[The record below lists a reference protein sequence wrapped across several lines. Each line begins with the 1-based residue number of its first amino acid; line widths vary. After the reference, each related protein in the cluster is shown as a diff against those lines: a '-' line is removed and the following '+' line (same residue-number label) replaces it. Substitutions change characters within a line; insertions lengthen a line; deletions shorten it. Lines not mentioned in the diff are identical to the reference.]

1 VHTTARA
8 TVPGPDPEKLA
19 ERRVCSLLFCDVV
32 GFTPLSEA
40 RDPEAVRELL
50 SAYFAVARTVVGR
63 YGGVVEKFI
72 GDAVMA
78 VWGTPV
84 ATEEDAERAV
94 RAALDLVTAVAE
106 LGRDAGV
113 PGLAARAGVVT
124 GEVAVTLGAVHEGM
138 VAGDAVNTA
147 ARVQS
152 AAEPGQVLVDALTNR
167 VAGSAIGFA
176 HAGEHQLKGKA
187 GPQPLWRATRVLSA
201 VGGVQRVDG
210 LEAPLVGRDAELRTV
225 KDLFHA
231 AADRRVARLVLVSGP
246 AGVGK
251 SRLGWEFEKY
261 ADGLAA
267 EVWWH
272 RGRCLSYGE
281 GVAFWAL
288 AEMVRQ
294 RLGIA
299 EEDPA
304 EAAAAKLAEGLSQSV
319 PDVDERAY
327 VSVRVGRLLG
337 VPAAGDDAVALSR
350 EELFAGWRLF
360 FERLAA
366 VQPVVLLVEDAQ
378 YVDGGLLD
386 FLDHLIDWAKNL
398 PVYVLMFA
406 RPELDQIRPGFGTGR
421 NRVTLTLDPLDPASM
436 DQLVDALVPGMPAA
450 ARSKITDHA
459 QGVPLFAVETVR
471 SLIDRDIVQPV
482 EGVYRLTG
490 DIGELV
496 VPDSLHALLAARL
509 DALAPGVRQLI
520 ADASVLGTTFPAEAL
535 VAVSGQ
541 DETAVRGALADL
553 VRREV
558 LSMSAD
564 PLSPERGNYQF
575 AQEML
580 RQVAYDTLSRR
591 DRKTRHLAVA
601 AHVRTAFAGDGEE
614 MTDVIARHYLDA
626 LRAIPD
632 DPDIAQIRGQ
642 AVSALIRAAERAER
656 TGAPARAAT
665 SYATAA
671 QVSPMDHADGADA
684 AAVLWERA
692 AQAAITDGSYAAAI
706 DYAGRAR
713 AQRLSRADSRA
724 AARAQAIAGHA
735 LRQWGRHAEAREQL
749 ISAVDV
755 LRAEPDTDTVSALGE
770 LAALEIFAGSSDADR
785 LSTEA
790 LTLGEALDVGARQLA
805 ELFATHGI
813 YLAIAEQRAQSIAY
827 LRESARLATQ
837 AGDSFTLGRALSNLS
852 DVLAATDP
860 AAAADT
866 ARTAIGHLRRVGNSD
881 GLAFATGNL
890 AEALLDLG
898 DWDSAE
904 AELAQ
909 SADSDPLAEVE
920 YILYHR
926 AWLAAMRGETATV
939 TTILA
944 GLSDLRASE
953 DLQDEALISIVEAFT
968 AASRRQP
975 LEALGYTRAMLAHA
989 DVLGVSSVLLR
1000 WAWPLAARTAF
1011 ELQDAGTARDLL
1023 ALLDSYQPG
1032 YLTPTLRA
1040 ERDLVRARLA
1050 DLGESGDGK
1059 SGTALAAAITGLRQH
1074 GTPYHL
1080 AHGLLDQAE
1089 YLTRHSDVSAAAS
1102 AVEEA
1107 RVIGTR
1113 LRCQPLLD
1121 RADAVEGAAL
1131 RLRALSRPA
1140 GCSRGR
1146 MQVFSCGLRGSWPGG
1161 RGGPSVAVQAAE
1173 QVAQC
1178 LNVRAEGGP
1187 ALAGQG
1193 DRGFLRGPVP
1203 GLGTAEVVA
1212 FFQLAQL
1219 DDQVAGGKP
1228 EQVLQPGE
1236 GQRIPVGQRRQ
1247 RRDDLQPGG
1256 HVDQRVQFSG
1266 HGRTMLRRC
1275 SQVKSRGSSR
1285 QPYRTWTPRGSLRVR
1300 RNVTRCR

>member
-1 VHTTARA
+1 M
-8 TVPGPDPEKLA
+8 
-19 ERRVCSLLFCDVV
+19 CSLLFCDVV

-40 RDPEAVRELL
+40 RDPESVRELL

-78 VWGTPV
+78 VWGTPA

-106 LGRDAGV
+106 LGQEAGV

-124 GEVAVTLGAVHEGM
+124 GEVAVALGAVNEGM

-152 AAEPGQVLVDALTNR
+152 AAEPGQVLVDAVTQR

-176 HAGEHQLKGKA
+176 DAGEHQLKGKA
-187 GPQPLWRATRVLSA
+187 EPQRLWRATWVLSA

-231 AADRRVARLVLVSGP
+231 VADRRVPRLVLVSGP

-299 EEDPA
+299 EEEPA
-304 EAAAAKLAEGLSQSV
+304 EGAAAKLAEGLSWSV
-319 PDVDERAY
+319 PDAAERAY
-327 VSVRVGRLLG
+327 VSMRLARLLG
-337 VPAAGDDAVALSR
+337 VPAAGDGGAALSR

-378 YVDGGLLD
+378 YADGGLLD

-406 RPELDQIRPGFGTGR
+406 RPELDQVRPGFGTGR
-421 NRVTLTLDPLDPASM
+421 NRVTLTLDPLDPTSM
-436 DQLVDALVPGMPAA
+436 DKLVDALVPGMPVS
-450 ARSKITDHA
+450 ARSKITGQA

-471 SLIDRDIVQPV
+471 SLIDRDVVQPV
-482 EGVYRLTG
+482 EGIYRLTG

-509 DALAPGVRQLI
+509 DALDPGVRQLI
-520 ADASVLGTTFPAEAL
+520 ADAAVLGTTFPAEAL

-541 DETAVRGALADL
+541 GEGAVRTALADL

-558 LSMSAD
+558 LSVSAD

-601 AHVRTAFAGDGEE
+601 AHLRTAFAGDGEE

-626 LRAIPD
+626 LRTIPD
-632 DPDIAQIRGQ
+632 DPDVAQIRGQ
-642 AVSALIRAAERAER
+642 AVSALIRAAERAKR

-671 QVSPMDHADGADA
+671 EVSPPDSADGAEA
-684 AAVLWERA
+684 AATLWERA

-706 DYAGRAR
+706 DYAGQAR
-713 AQRLSRADSRA
+713 AQYLNRGHSRA
-724 AARAQAIAGHA
+724 AARTQAIAGRA

-749 ISAVDV
+749 MPAVEV
-755 LRAEPDTDTVSALGE
+755 LRTDPDTDTVSALGE
-770 LAALEIFAGSSDADR
+770 LAALEIFAGSADGDR

-790 LTLGEALDVGARQLA
+790 LTLGEALDVGASQLA
-805 ELFATHGI
+805 DLFATHGI
-813 YLAIAEQRAQSIAY
+813 YLAIAERRAQSIAY

-837 AGDSFTLGRALSNLS
+837 ADDGFTLGRALSNLS

-860 AAAADT
+860 VAAADN
-866 ARTAIGHLRRVGNSD
+866 ARTAVGHLRRVGNQD
-881 GLAFATGNL
+881 GLTFAIMNL

-898 DWDSAE
+898 DWDNAE
-904 AELAQ
+904 VELAQ
-909 SADSDPLAEVE
+909 SADSDPLSEIE
-920 YILYHR
+920 YILCHR
-926 AWLAAMRGETATV
+926 AWLAAMRGDTATAE
-939 TTILA
+939 TILA
-944 GLSDLRASE
+944 GLPDLRASE
-953 DLQDEALISIVEAFT
+953 DLQDEGLIGIVEAFT

-975 LEALGYTRAMLAHA
+975 LEALRRSREMLAHA
-989 DVLGVSSVLLR
+989 DVLGISSVFLR

-1011 ELQDAGTARDLL
+1011 ELRDTAAARDLL

-1040 ERDLVRARLA
+1040 ERDLVRVRLA
-1050 DLGESGDGK
+1050 GDSK
-1059 SGTALAAAITGLRQH
+1059 SATAALAAAVTGLRQRS
-1074 GTPYHL
+1074 TPYHL

-1089 YLTRHSDVSAAAS
+1089 HLTRHGDAAAAAS
-1102 AVEEA
+1102 AVGEA
-1107 RVIGTR
+1107 RAIATR

-1121 RADAVEGAAL
+1121 RADAVAGATL
-1131 RLRALSRPA
+1131 
-1140 GCSRGR
+1140 
-1146 MQVFSCGLRGSWPGG
+1146 
-1161 RGGPSVAVQAAE
+1161 
-1173 QVAQC
+1173 
-1178 LNVRAEGGP
+1178 
-1187 ALAGQG
+1187 
-1193 DRGFLRGPVP
+1193 
-1203 GLGTAEVVA
+1203 
-1212 FFQLAQL
+1212 
-1219 DDQVAGGKP
+1219 
-1228 EQVLQPGE
+1228 QVLA
-1236 GQRIPVGQRRQ
+1236 
-1247 RRDDLQPGG
+1247 
-1256 HVDQRVQFSG
+1256 
-1266 HGRTMLRRC
+1266 
-1275 SQVKSRGSSR
+1275 
-1285 QPYRTWTPRGSLRVR
+1285 
-1300 RNVTRCR
+1300 